1 MTFYD
6 FIDYLTYLSP
16 AALLLG
22 ITFGLWHFRSLDD
35 AHKTVTLYLFI
46 SLLTDLL
53 MRMFAYLFDNNLVF
67 ILIFSLV
74 ELALFAFLYFR
85 LLLERRY
92 PTLLILVLIGILFIG
107 WELLNLKF
115 FSIPQFQSY
124 SKVVDTLLIV
134 LLSITFFFECLRKE
148 KDARWNFFRLN
159 AVILA
164 FFSLNLIFFLPINF
178 LINEKSN
185 LKFYFWLGNLVATIA
200 FYLFLTREIW
210 KNGTTRK
217 RLRSG

>member
-22 ITFGLWHFRSLDD
+22 ISLGLWLFRRLDD
-35 AHKTVTLYLFI
+35 AHKIVTLYLVI
-46 SLLTDLL
+46 SLMTDLL
-53 MRMFAYLFDNNLVF
+53 MRLFAYLYNNNLVL
-67 ILIFSLV
+67 ILIFSLI
-74 ELALFAFLYFR
+74 ELLLFAVLYFR
-85 LLLERRY
+85 LLLEKRY
-92 PTLLILVLIGILFIG
+92 PVLLILVIIGALFIG

-124 SKVVDTLLIV
+124 SKVVDTLLVV

-148 KDARWNFFRLN
+148 KSARWHFFRLN
-159 AVILA
+159 AVILG
-164 FFSLNLIFFLPINF
+164 FFSLSLIFFLPINF
-178 LINEKSN
+178 LINEKSDF
-185 LKFYFWLGNLVATIA
+185 KYYFWIGLPIATIA

-217 RLRSG
+217 RLPSG